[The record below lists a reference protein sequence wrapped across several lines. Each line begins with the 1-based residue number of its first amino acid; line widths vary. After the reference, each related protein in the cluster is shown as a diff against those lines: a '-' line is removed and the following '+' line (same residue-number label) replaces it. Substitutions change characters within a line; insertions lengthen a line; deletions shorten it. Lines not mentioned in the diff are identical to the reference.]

1 MGVFAKSFATKS
13 IATKSCVAIAA
24 ASALAVGAASAQ
36 GTAETPYTVNG
47 VAPPI
52 ETQQMMMLGGL
63 PPGAYYMHTNGDF
76 GLVGQPPMMNA
87 NGGPPLGGG
96 SPPNAPN
103 AQPTQ
108 PQQPAPQSSQPAP
121 SSGAEATGRSAS
133 SNASAAAPEL
143 NGEFPDIEREAARS
157 RIFWVYS
164 PSIFSGASGGSSGY
178 VHLCPGGLALRTSE
192 GSISIGGE
200 VDDRYEGG
208 RDGWAGAAGV
218 SADIGRW
225 AIESGANG
233 PVLAVYNSKGGV
245 QRAPVNTVRKGS
257 WKFGQTKYAI
267 ERNKA
272 SCPG

>member
-1 MGVFAKSFATKS
+1 MRILRGL
-13 IATKSCVAIAA
+13 IAA
-24 ASALAVGAASAQ
+24 ISLPAAAGGAAAQ
-36 GTAETPYTVNG
+36 GTVDTPYTVNG

-52 ETQQMMMLGGL
+52 ETQQMMMLSGL

-76 GLVGQPPMMNA
+76 GMVGQPPMMNA
-87 NGGPPLGGG
+87 NGGPPIGGG
-96 SPPNAPN
+96 SPPENAPN
-103 AQPTQ
+103 AE
-108 PQQPAPQSSQPAP
+108 PAPQTSQQVQTNQSSGGGSANTSPSAPAP
-121 SSGAEATGRSAS
+121 SLSGD
-133 SNASAAAPEL
+133 
-143 NGEFPDIEREAARS
+143 FPDIEREAAGS

-200 VDDRYEGG
+200 LDERYEGG
-208 RDGWAGAAGV
+208 RRGWAGVAGT
-218 SADIGRW
+218 SADVGRW
-225 AIESGANG
+225 AIEPGSNG
-233 PVLAVYNSKGGV
+233 PTLAVYNSKGGV
-245 QRAPVNTVRKGS
+245 QRAAVNIVRRGS